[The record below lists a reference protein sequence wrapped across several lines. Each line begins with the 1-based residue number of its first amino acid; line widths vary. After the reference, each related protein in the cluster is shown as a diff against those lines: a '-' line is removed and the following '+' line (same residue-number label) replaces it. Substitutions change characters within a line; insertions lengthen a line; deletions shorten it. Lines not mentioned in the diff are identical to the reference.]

1 METVEAC
8 CIGIWRACLTWDI
21 TMDGGGGVLYSLCL
35 AHPPNM
41 KAFLVVLLAAVL
53 CTEPAGSLIC
63 YTCKTQLRNSNC
75 QTATTCA
82 NNSQVCKTDVINV
95 VGLFNVINKEC
106 ATSCEPR
113 YQDFTVGNQ
122 NISCC
127 STDLCNHNGA
137 GSVSSSYAT
146 MAAGLTASVL
156 CVLLRNGL

>member
-1 METVEAC
+1 MEGGSFKPRFTLQSP
-8 CIGIWRACLTWDI
+8 CLLGSVHETPRI
-21 TMDGGGGVLYSLCL
+21 
-35 AHPPNM
+35 
-41 KAFLVVLLAAVL
+41 AFPSNPSSSSA
-53 CTEPAGSLIC
+53 AGSLTC

-75 QTATTCA
+75 QTETTCA

-122 NISCC
+122 NVSCC
-127 STDLCNHNGA
+127 STNLCNRNGV

-146 MAAGLTASVL
+146 MAVGLTTSVL
-156 CVLLRNGL
+156 CILLRNGL